1 MTVNSMTLIVTVI
14 ITLSMM
20 INVLLADLDPRD
32 TKCGEKICNISEYCS
47 PFDHHCRP
55 CAVACD
61 ITSHNYQPEECT
73 KDCQFYLHDQRY
85 VQRMD
90 QSRQYDDLRE
100 EIEKLEYRFVIT
112 TTLTC
117 FSLFGMLYL
126 LGRTLI
132 RWKRIQQ
139 SLQTVFRRDIKV
151 KVRLHKNRSFRKECC
166 TRILYTFLL

>member
-1 MTVNSMTLIVTVI
+1 LI
-14 ITLSMM
+14 S
-20 INVLLADLDPRD
+20 
-32 TKCGEKICNISEYCS
+32 KIYKLNISHYNH
-47 PFDHHCRP
+47 FDNSKKK
-55 CAVACD
+55 
-61 ITSHNYQPEECT
+61 IFINKIKSIL
-73 KDCQFYLHDQRY
+73 KIS
-85 VQRMD
+85 
-90 QSRQYDDLRE
+90 SRKIYSSIIE
-100 EIEKLEYRFVIT
+100 EIEKLKYRFVIT

-166 TRILYTFLL
+166 TRIDLYTFLLQQIFY